1 MRENYNEYDKFSGLY
16 REKRKPSIL
25 VIVLI
30 GLLLL
35 LVCSLGYDNLIKPY
49 LANRKQQTETQVEP
63 TPSEKEYVTASEPD
77 IIISDEKEVVT
88 EKLNEKPVQSKER
101 DASEQTVIYPEP
113 TPKQTKVDQ
122 RTEPTE
128 SERPVQPEHPRNEI
142 RSSASKANDYN
153 NLSTSE
159 VLEKQTHAR
168 VVKQAK
174 QAGVSTEGSTSE
186 ILERITHAR
195 VVKQAQQAG
204 VSTEGSTSDILERI
218 THARVVK
225 QARQA
230 GVSAEGS
237 TSEIL
242 ERITHARVVKQAKQ
256 AGVSTEGSTSDI
268 LERMTRKRL
277 EERGY

>member
-1 MRENYNEYDKFSGLY
+1 MREFLNEKDRFAGLEPE
-16 REKRKPSIL
+16 RRKPSFL

-35 LVCSLGYDNLIKPY
+35 LVCSLGYDNIVKPY
-49 LANRKQQTETQVEP
+49 LANRKHQTEKHIEP
-63 TPSEKEYVTASEPD
+63 TPSETETVTASEPD

-88 EKLNEKPVQSKER
+88 EKVNEKPVQSKES
-101 DASEQTVIYPEP
+101 DASEQTAIYPET
-113 TPKQTKVDQ
+113 TPIQTKVDQ

-128 SERPVQPEHPRNEI
+128 SERPVQPEHPQNEI
-142 RSSASKANDYN
+142 KSSASKANDYN

-159 VLEKQTHAR
+159 ILERQTHAR

-195 VVKQAQQAG
+195 VVKQA
-204 VSTEGSTSDILERI
+204 
-218 THARVVK
+218 
-225 QARQA
+225 RQA

-242 ERITHARVVKQAKQ
+242 DRITHARVVKQAKQ